1 MSAPLSTDELL
12 RAQQRIADQDAVATV
27 ETNCIDVR
35 QPHDRTHWYDTR
47 TMLDPREFAPE
58 VLDMHLVRLQ
68 YALTRGLVTP
78 HPDVPHMVRITPK
91 GRSTC

>member
-1 MSAPLSTDELL
+1 MTSPERLAHLAHYL
-12 RAQQRIADQDAVATV
+12 ADAWVVSDIETNAVA
-27 ETNCIDVR
+27 ELDALGR
-35 QPHDRTHWYDTR
+35 RWYDTR